1 MTESKPRRALE
12 GVRVIDLTWLLAGPG
27 GTRILA
33 SLGAQVIRV
42 ECREPR
48 AVDFLRYT
56 PPFPRRDSSP
66 PPQDAGILAGSPA
79 NGFNRSGLF
88 NNINPGKFAIT
99 LNLSNPKGRD
109 LLRRLVAQ
117 AHVLCENFSPE
128 RMDQWGVGYAEL
140 RKVNPALIYV
150 QTTGMGKAGVYRD
163 YAGYGPTAQA
173 LSGLTEMSGMAEP
186 RGPAGWG
193 YSYLDHSPGY
203 YSSTMVIA
211 AIIRQRKTGQG
222 CYIDL
227 SQTECGIMLSS
238 TAALSYQL
246 SGRPTARHGNRM
258 PFAPWAPHGAYPCR
272 ALTEDG
278 DEWIAIAVRDDAQ
291 WAALVAEMG
300 SPAWATDAR
309 YTNAAGRKAN
319 EDELDGKLAAWTATQ
334 ERYDLMARLQ
344 ARGIPAG
351 VVQKSI
357 DRFTRDEQLK
367 ARGFFVKLP
376 HSEIGEWPVDGF
388 PARMSAS
395 PAFVGGLPN
404 RAAPMLGEDNERIY
418 REVLGIEAAELE
430 ALKTEGAI

>member
-1 MTESKPRRALE
+1 MAESKTRRSLE
-12 GVRVIDLTWLLAGPG
+12 GIRVIDLTWLLAGPG

-56 PPFPRRDSSP
+56 PPFPRKESSP
-66 PPQDAGILAGSPA
+66 QQQDAGILAGSPA
-79 NGFNRSGLF
+79 NGLNRSGLF

-99 LNLSNPKGRD
+99 LNLNNPKGRD
-109 LLRRLVAQ
+109 LLKRLVAS

-128 RMDQWGVGYAEL
+128 RMDQWGVGCAEL

-173 LSGLTEMSGMAEP
+173 LSGLTAMSGLPEP
-186 RGPAGWG
+186 RDPAGWG

-227 SQTECGIMLSS
+227 SQTECGIMLSG

-272 ALTEDG
+272 AQTEDG
-278 DEWIAIAVRDDAQ
+278 DEWVAIAVQNDAQ
-291 WAALVAEMG
+291 WTALVAEMG
-300 SPAWATDAR
+300 SPAWAADTR
-309 YTNAAGRKAN
+309 YASAAGRKAN

-344 ARGIPAG
+344 ARAVPAG

-404 RAAPMLGEDNERIY
+404 RAAPTLGEDNERIY
-418 REVLGIEAAELE
+418 REVLGINDAELQ
-430 ALKTEGAI
+430 ALKAEGAV